1 VLGVG
6 IAERLHPLAGAASV
20 ALGSLEVE
28 DPHNVL
34 TAHAEGLGNFGDARA
49 RCVGGPDSLVAFGL
63 VYVVAGGER

>member
-49 RCVGGPDSLVAFGL
+49 
-63 VYVVAGGER
+63 

>member
-6 IAERLHPLAGAASV
+6 VAELLHPVACAASV
-20 ALGSLEVE
+20 ALGPLEIQ

-49 RCVGGPDSLVAFGL
+49 GCVGGPDSLVALGL
-63 VYVVAGGER
+63 VDVAA